1 LMVSWCF
8 VRVIRRA
15 RPVRAVRRLADR
27 RRNPL
32 SGFSRLV
39 RINLRA
45 PHARL
50 ARRTSR
56 KVLEN
61 TFCAF
66 DASNKARRAS
76 RRKELSSPMLT
87 TGRESEEGEIL
98 TSRVFWPSAAAS
110 LRPCKLYSAVLTG
123 HGLQICTKRLLRPVS
138 ESRCGGVDHQG
149 VRFSCRTLNPF
160 STSRTF
166 LVVKSMRPGWQKG
179 PRPFFNF
186 LVLQ

>member
-1 LMVSWCF
+1 MVSWCS

-27 RRNPL
+27 RRNPF

-39 RINLRA
+39 RTNFGA

-50 ARRTSR
+50 ARHTSR
-56 KVLEN
+56 KVLEKYLL
-61 TFCAF
+61 CVRCQQQSAQGLPPQGALLA
-66 DASNKARRAS
+66 DVDK
-76 RRKELSSPMLT
+76 
-87 TGRESEEGEIL
+87 GVESEEGEIL

-149 VRFSCRTLNPF
+149 MRFSCRTLNPF
-160 STSRTF
+160 NATTP
-166 LVVKSMRPGWQKG
+166 VPG
-179 PRPFFNF
+179 PRPFFGLLNGQFVFNF
-186 LVLQ
+186 